1 VRSAYEAALRFDPAH
16 VNALD
21 NMHRFFP
28 GWQHETPA
36 QKSLG
41 EQRVRKHI
49 ERIQHNLP
57 PDTPDTQA
65 AASRHKI

>member
-1 VRSAYEAALRFDPAH
+1 
-16 VNALD
+16 
-21 NMHRFFP
+21 MHRFFP

-49 ERIQHNLP
+49 ERIQHNLLP
-57 PDTPDTQA
+57 HTPDTQA
-65 AASRHKI
+65 AASRHKK